1 MPLRCRSS
9 DHTVASAAAADF
21 SVVVDAALVQVPGGG
36 GGGVLAGVFEQDVL
50 GGVASSALCVYK
62 MADVRR
68 RFTDNIRRCFA
79 GQQSYAG
86 LQFGNR
92 VCVALV
98 SLQAALLQTL
108 HCCCCSVHHRSHCP
122 YCASAQPLQP
132 TGVHERRRR
141 TPDHPLMPDASCLNV
156 RSKSRHE
163 SA

>member
-21 SVVVDAALVQVPGGG
+21 SVVVDAALVQVPGG

-98 SLQAALLQTL
+98 SLQAALLHTL
-108 HCCCCSVHHRSHCP
+108 LLLLLLLLLRSSSVALSILRIRSAP
-122 YCASAQPLQP
+122 AAD
-132 TGVHERRRR
+132 RR
-141 TPDHPLMPDASCLNV
+141 P
-156 RSKSRHE
+156 
-163 SA
+163 

>member
-36 GGGVLAGVFEQDVL
+36 GGVLAGVFEQDVL
-50 GGVASSALCVYK
+50 GGGVASSALCVYK

-98 SLQAALLQTL
+98 SLQAALLHTL
-108 HCCCCSVHHRSHCP
+108 LLLLLLLLLRSSSVALFILRIRS
-122 YCASAQPLQP
+122 AAAAD
-132 TGVHERRRR
+132 RR
-141 TPDHPLMPDASCLNV
+141 P
-156 RSKSRHE
+156 
-163 SA
+163 

>member
-1 MPLRCRSS
+1 M
-9 DHTVASAAAADF
+9 
-21 SVVVDAALVQVPGGG
+21 VVDAALVQVPGG

-108 HCCCCSVHHRSHCP
+108 LLLLLRSSSVALSILRIRSAP
-122 YCASAQPLQP
+122 AAD
-132 TGVHERRRR
+132 RR
-141 TPDHPLMPDASCLNV
+141 P
-156 RSKSRHE
+156 
-163 SA
+163 

>member
-1 MPLRCRSS
+1 
-9 DHTVASAAAADF
+9 VASAAAADF
-21 SVVVDAALVQVPGGG
+21 SVVVDAALVQVPGG

-108 HCCCCSVHHRSHCP
+108 LLLLLLLLRSSSVALSILRIRSAP
-122 YCASAQPLQP
+122 AAD
-132 TGVHERRRR
+132 RR
-141 TPDHPLMPDASCLNV
+141 P
-156 RSKSRHE
+156 
-163 SA
+163 

>member
-21 SVVVDAALVQVPGGG
+21 SVVVDAALVQVPGG

-98 SLQAALLQTL
+98 SLQAALLHTL
-108 HCCCCSVHHRSHCP
+108 LLLLLLLRSSSVALSILRIRSAP
-122 YCASAQPLQP
+122 AAD
-132 TGVHERRRR
+132 RR
-141 TPDHPLMPDASCLNV
+141 P
-156 RSKSRHE
+156 
-163 SA
+163 

>member
-1 MPLRCRSS
+1 M
-9 DHTVASAAAADF
+9 
-21 SVVVDAALVQVPGGG
+21 VVDAALVQVPGG

-50 GGVASSALCVYK
+50 GGGVASSALCVYK

-98 SLQAALLQTL
+98 SLQAALLHTL
-108 HCCCCSVHHRSHCP
+108 LLLLLLLLRSSSVALSILRIRSAP
-122 YCASAQPLQP
+122 AAD
-132 TGVHERRRR
+132 RR
-141 TPDHPLMPDASCLNV
+141 P
-156 RSKSRHE
+156 
-163 SA
+163 

>member
-21 SVVVDAALVQVPGGG
+21 SVVVDAALVQVPGG

-98 SLQAALLQTL
+98 SLQAALLHTL
-108 HCCCCSVHHRSHCP
+108 LLLLLLLLRSSSVALSILRIRSAP
-122 YCASAQPLQP
+122 AAD
-132 TGVHERRRR
+132 RR
-141 TPDHPLMPDASCLNV
+141 P
-156 RSKSRHE
+156 
-163 SA
+163 

>member
-108 HCCCCSVHHRSHCP
+108 LLLLLLLLLRSSSVALSILRIRSAP
-122 YCASAQPLQP
+122 AAD
-132 TGVHERRRR
+132 RR
-141 TPDHPLMPDASCLNV
+141 P
-156 RSKSRHE
+156 
-163 SA
+163 